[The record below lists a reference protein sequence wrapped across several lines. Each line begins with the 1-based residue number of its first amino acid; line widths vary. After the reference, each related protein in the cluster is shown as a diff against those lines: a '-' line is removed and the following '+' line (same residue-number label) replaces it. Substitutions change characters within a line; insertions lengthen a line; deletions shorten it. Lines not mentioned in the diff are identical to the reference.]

1 MAHRL
6 RVPLAAPLAASTLVL
21 AALLT
26 AACSTGSDSV
36 PTAAGV
42 AATDGPAAPAGLPTA
57 PAAAAVS
64 LKETGSTLL
73 FPLFNLWAPGY
84 RKQFP
89 QVSITTA
96 GTGSG
101 KGISGAAAGTA
112 DIGASDAYLSSGQQ
126 TQSRNLENIPLAVSA
141 QQISVNLP
149 EAASLK
155 LNGTVL
161 AGIYQGTITSW
172 DDDAI
177 AKINPGVTLPSTRI
191 VPIRRSDSSG
201 DTFLFTSYLSA
212 QDPAWKSAIAFGTT
226 VAWPHVSDEVSAKGN
241 SGMVA
246 ACAAHP
252 GCVAYIGISYEPKT
266 SAAGLG
272 QAELLNGSGNYEAPT
287 AETISAGANGFTSE
301 TPPGGTISMI
311 NGSAAGSYP
320 IVNYEYGIVSTRPAS
335 AAKAQTLKAFLHW
348 AITSGNSASYLSKV
362 DFQPLPAEIQSISAG
377 LIGKIGS

>member
-1 MAHRL
+1 VAR
-6 RVPLAAPLAASTLVL
+6 RFRIPLAAPLAASTLVL

-26 AACSTGSDSV
+26 AACGSSSGPAPSTGVAD
-36 PTAAGV
+36 AG
-42 AATDGPAAPAGLPTA
+42 ATSAAPLPSA
-57 PAAAAVS
+57 PASSAVA

-84 RKQFP
+84 KQQYH
-89 QVSITTA
+89 QVSISTA

-101 KGISGAAAGTA
+101 KGIAGAAAGTA

-126 TQSRNLENIPLAVSA
+126 TQSPNLENIPLAVSA

-149 EAASLK
+149 GISSLK

-161 AGIYQGTITSW
+161 SGIYDGAITSW
-172 DDDAI
+172 DDEAI
-177 AKINPGVTLPSTRI
+177 AKINPGVTLPSDRI

-212 QDPAWKSAIAFGTT
+212 QDPAWKSAFAFGTT
-226 VAWPHVSDEVSAKGN
+226 VAWPHVGREVSAKGN

-246 ACAAHP
+246 ACAAHE
-252 GCVAYIGISYEPKT
+252 GCVAYIGISYADKT

-272 QAELLNGSGNYEAPT
+272 QAELLNGAGNYEAPT
-287 AETISAGANGFTSE
+287 ADTISAGANGFTAE

-320 IVNYEYGIVSTRPAS
+320 IVNYEYGIVSTKQAS

-348 AITSGNSASYLSKV
+348 AITTGNSASYLSKV
-362 DFQPLPAEIQSISAG
+362 SFQPLPAEIQSISAG
-377 LIGKIGS
+377 LIANIGS

>member
-1 MAHRL
+1 LADRL
-6 RVPLAAPLAASTLVL
+6 RVPLAASALVA

-26 AACSTGSDSV
+26 AACSTSHD
-36 PTAAGV
+36 PAPAATGV
-42 AATDGPAAPAGLPTA
+42 AAAAGPTPVAALPSA

-84 RKQFP
+84 RQRYH
-89 QVSITTA
+89 QVSISTA

-126 TQSRNLENIPLAVSA
+126 TQTPDLENIPLAVSA
-141 QQISVNLP
+141 QQINVNLTGIS
-149 EAASLK
+149 SLK

-161 AGIYQGTITSW
+161 AGMYDGSITHW

-177 AKINPGVTLPSTRI
+177 ARINPGVTLPSTRI

-212 QDPAWKSAIAFGTT
+212 QDPAWKSAFAFGTT
-226 VAWPHVSDEVSAKGN
+226 VAWPGVSGEVSAKGN

-252 GCVAYIGISYEPKT
+252 GCVAYIGISYSGKT

-272 QAELLNGSGNYEAPT
+272 QAQLLNGAGNYEAPT

-301 TPPGGTISMI
+301 TPSGGTISMI
-311 NGSAAGSYP
+311 NGAAAGSYP
-320 IVNYEYGIVSTRPAS
+320 IVNYEYGIVSTRQDS
-335 AAKAQTLKAFLHW
+335 AAKAQTLKAFLRW
-348 AITSGNSASYLSKV
+348 AITTGNSSTYLSKV
-362 DFQPLPAEIQSISAG
+362 SFQPLPSEIQSISAG
-377 LIGKIGS
+377 LISQITG

>member
-1 MAHRL
+1 VAHRF

-42 AATDGPAAPAGLPTA
+42 AAADGPASPAALPSAPAP
-57 PAAAAVS
+57 AAVS

-89 QVSITTA
+89 QVSISTA

-149 EAASLK
+149 EAPSLK
-155 LNGTVL
+155 LNGAVL

-177 AKINPGVTLPSTRI
+177 ARINPGVTLPSTKI

-266 SAAGLG
+266 SAAG
-272 QAELLNGSGNYEAPT
+272 
-287 AETISAGANGFTSE
+287 AGANGFTSE

-320 IVNYEYGIVSTRPAS
+320 IVNYEYGIVNTRQAS

>member
-1 MAHRL
+1 MAHRF
-6 RVPLAAPLAASTLVL
+6 RVPLAAPLSAVTLAL
-21 AALLT
+21 AALVT
-26 AACSTGSDSV
+26 AACSTSSDTV

-42 AATDGPAAPAGLPTA
+42 AAAAGSPSAAALPSAPASS
-57 PAAAAVS
+57 AVS
-64 LKETGSTLL
+64 LRETGSTLL

-84 RKQFP
+84 KKQYP
-89 QVSITTA
+89 QVSISTA

-126 TQSRNLENIPLAVSA
+126 TESPNLENIPLAVSA
-141 QQISVNLP
+141 QQINVNLP
-149 EAASLK
+149 GVSSLK
-155 LNGTVL
+155 LNGAVL

-172 DDDAI
+172 DDEAI
-177 AKINPGVTLPSTRI
+177 ARINPGVTLPSTRI

-212 QDPAWKSAIAFGTT
+212 QDPAWKSAFAFGTT
-226 VAWPHVSDEVSAKGN
+226 VAWPQVSGEVSAKGN

-246 ACAAHP
+246 ACQAHP
-252 GCVAYIGISYEPKT
+252 GCVAYIGISYEAKT

-272 QAELLNGSGNYEAPT
+272 QAELLNGAGNYEAPT
-287 AETISAGANGFTSE
+287 AATISAGADGFTAE

-320 IVNYEYGIVSTRPAS
+320 IVNYEYGIVSTRQPS
-335 AAKAQTLKAFLHW
+335 AAKAQTLQAFLRW
-348 AITSGNSASYLSKV
+348 AITTGNSGSYLSKV
-362 DFQPLPAEIQSISAG
+362 SFQPLPAEIQSISAA
-377 LIGKIGS
+377 LIGKITS

>member
-1 MAHRL
+1 MAHRF
-6 RVPLAAPLAASTLVL
+6 RVPVVVLTLAV
-21 AALLT
+21 AALFT
-26 AACSTGSDSV
+26 AACTNNAV
-36 PTAAGV
+36 PTTAGV
-42 AATDGPAAPAGLPTA
+42 EADDGSPSAAALPSAPASS
-57 PAAAAVS
+57 AVA

-84 RKQFP
+84 RKQYP
-89 QVSITTA
+89 QVSISTG

-126 TQSRNLENIPLAVSA
+126 TQSPHLENIPLAVSA

-149 EAASLK
+149 GVPSLK

-177 AKINPGVTLPSTRI
+177 AKINPGVPLPSTRI

-201 DTFLFTSYLSA
+201 DTFLFTGYLSA
-212 QDPAWKSAIAFGTT
+212 QDPAWKSALAFGTT

-246 ACAAHP
+246 ACQAHR
-252 GCVAYIGISYEPKT
+252 GCVAYIGISYEART

-272 QAELLNGSGNYEAPT
+272 QAQLLNGAGNYEAPT

-301 TPPGGTISMI
+301 TPSGGTISMI
-311 NGSAAGSYP
+311 NGSASGSYP
-320 IVNYEYGIVSTRPAS
+320 IVNYEYGIVGTRQPS

-348 AITSGNSASYLSKV
+348 AITTGNAGRYLSKV
-362 DFQPLPAEIQSISAG
+362 SFQPLPAEVVSISAA
-377 LIGKIGS
+377 LISKITS

>member
-1 MAHRL
+1 MARRF
-6 RVPLAAPLAASTLVL
+6 RVPLVAPLAASTLVL

-26 AACSTGSDSV
+26 AACSTGGDTV

-42 AATDGPAAPAGLPTA
+42 AAADDPTPAAALPST

-73 FPLFNLWAPGY
+73 FPLFSLWAPGY
-84 RKQFP
+84 RQQYR
-89 QVSITTA
+89 QVSISTA

-126 TQSRNLENIPLAVSA
+126 TQSPDLENIPLAVSA

-149 EAASLK
+149 GISSLK

-161 AGIYQGTITSW
+161 AGIYDGSITSW
-172 DDDAI
+172 DDEAI
-177 AKINPGVTLPSTRI
+177 ARINPGVPLPSTKI

-212 QDPAWKSAIAFGTT
+212 QDPAWKSAFAFGTT
-226 VAWPHVSDEVSAKGN
+226 VAWPRVDREVSAKGN

-246 ACAAHP
+246 ACAAHE
-252 GCVAYIGISYEPKT
+252 GCVAYIGISYEAKT

-272 QAELLNGSGNYEAPT
+272 QAELLNGAGNYEAPT
-287 AETISAGANGFTSE
+287 ADTISAGANGFTSE

-320 IVNYEYGIVSTRPAS
+320 IVNYEYGIVSTRQAS

-348 AITSGNSASYLSKV
+348 AITTGNSSSYLSKV
-362 DFQPLPAEIQSISAG
+362 SFQPLPAEIQSISAG
-377 LIGKIGS
+377 LIGNIGS

>member
-1 MAHRL
+1 MAHRF

-42 AATDGPAAPAGLPTA
+42 AAADGPASPAALPSAPAP
-57 PAAAAVS
+57 AAVS

-89 QVSITTA
+89 QVSISTA

-149 EAASLK
+149 EAPSLK
-155 LNGTVL
+155 LNGAVL

-177 AKINPGVTLPSTRI
+177 ARINPGVTLPSTKI

-320 IVNYEYGIVSTRPAS
+320 IVNYEYGIVNTRQAS